1 VAGHSLFAELMD
13 KNMKLN
19 ELATE
24 VLAKVGGAE
33 NVISL
38 VHCATRLR
46 FKLRDSSK
54 AQTLALKNTP
64 GIIMVVESGGQY
76 QVVVGNEVSQVYELI
91 APLLDGDASEQQPNE
106 LEGKE
111 GFFARFIDIIS
122 AIFTPFISL
131 LIAGGM
137 LKGLLSVAM
146 VAGWLTAQN
155 GTYQILFAASDAMFY
170 FLPLFLG
177 YTACKKFKGN
187 PFIGM
192 AIGGALVHPMMLA
205 AFTASQMPGAQPH
218 HFLGLPVILINYSS
232 SVIPIIFACW
242 LSAWLERLIYLR
254 LPSAVRNFITPLICI
269 VVAVPLTFLLIG
281 PAATWVSKMLALGY
295 ELLYGF
301 NSAIAGMLMGGLW
314 QVCVIFGVHWGMVP
328 IMMNNI
334 SITGHD
340 TLIPLLVPAIFGQVG
355 ATLGIFL
362 RTKNAQLKG
371 SAGSALAAGICG
383 ITEPAVYAITLPNRR
398 AFVFGCL
405 GGAAGAGVVGY
416 FHSAVYSFGFASI
429 FTLTQLIPPTGYD
442 FTVTAAIIGLLVS
455 LTLST
460 LLTYF
465 FARVNAPK
473 TVPCADSAVDASLT
487 QTHGQVERETI
498 TSPMQGRLMPLTQID
513 DPIFSGG
520 LLGKGAFITPSQGRV
535 VSPVDGTVASLF
547 KTFHAI
553 GLESSGGAEVLI
565 HVGIDT
571 VKLDGKYFTP
581 HVAEGD
587 EVVRGQLLLEFDADA
602 IRAAGY
608 SLDTPIL
615 ITNSDDFSDV
625 FVSDVSD
632 IEENTPLLTLVR

>member
-1 VAGHSLFAELMD
+1 
-13 KNMKLN
+13 MKFN
-19 ELATE
+19 ELAKD
-24 VLAKVGGAE
+24 VLDKVGGAE

-46 FKLRDSSK
+46 FKLRNSSK
-54 AQTLALKNTP
+54 AQTESLKNTP
-64 GIIMVVESGGQY
+64 GVIMVVQSGGQY
-76 QVVVGNEVSQVYELI
+76 QVVVGNEVSQVYQQITPYLANDAEELPS
-91 APLLDGDASEQQPNE
+91 AQK
-106 LEGKE
+106 LEKE
-111 GFFARFIDIIS
+111 GVFARFIDIIS
-122 AIFTPFISL
+122 GIFTPFISL
-131 LIAGGM
+131 LIAGGI
-137 LKGLLSVAM
+137 LKGLLSVALVM
-146 VAGWLTAQN
+146 GWLGMQN

-177 YTACKKFKGN
+177 YTACKKFNGN

-192 AIGGALVHPMMLA
+192 AIGGALVHPLMIA
-205 AFTASQMPGAQPH
+205 AFTASQMPGTQPH

-242 LSAWLERLIYLR
+242 LSSRLENMVHLR
-254 LPSAVRNFITPLICI
+254 LPSAVRNFLTPLICI

-295 ELLYGF
+295 ETLYGF
-301 NSAIAGMLMGGLW
+301 NSMIAGMLMGALW

-383 ITEPAVYAITLPNRR
+383 ITEPAVYGITLPNRR
-398 AFVFGCL
+398 AFIFGCL

-442 FTVTAAIIGLLVS
+442 FTVTAAVIGLLVS

-460 LLTYF
+460 VLTYF
-465 FARVNAPK
+465 FARVNAGKPVLVTNK
-473 TVPCADSAVDASLT
+473 ETAVENVAASSAT
-487 QTHGQVERETI
+487 QEVL
-498 TSPMQGRLMPLTQID
+498 TSPMRGKVMPLEQIG
-513 DPIFSGG
+513 DPIFAGG
-520 LLGKGAFITPSQGRV
+520 LLGKGVFITPACGRV
-535 VSPVDGTVASLF
+535 VSPIDGTVASLF

-553 GLESSGGAEVLI
+553 GLESPHGAEILI

-571 VKLDGKYFTP
+571 VKLDGKHFTP
-581 HVAEGD
+581 HVSEGD
-587 EVVRGQLLLEFDADA
+587 EVVRGQLLLEFNVEA
-602 IRAAGY
+602 ITAAGY

-615 ITNSDDFSDV
+615 ITNSDDFSCISITDAV
-625 FVSDVSD
+625 D
-632 IEENTPLLTLVR
+632 IEENTPLLTLVH